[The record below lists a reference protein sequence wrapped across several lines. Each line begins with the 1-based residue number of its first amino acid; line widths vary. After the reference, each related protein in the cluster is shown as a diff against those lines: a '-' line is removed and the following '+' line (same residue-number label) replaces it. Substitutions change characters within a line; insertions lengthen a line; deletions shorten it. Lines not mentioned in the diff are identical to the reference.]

1 MSITEI
7 ENDIYLID
15 VETAGIKNFIA
26 SYVLKGKQTAII
38 ETGPT
43 SSVHNVLFGL
53 KELDIKPKE
62 VVYVAISHIHLDH
75 GGGVGKLLKF
85 LPNAKVIVHYRGAP
99 HLANPKKLWQ
109 QSCEVLGGIAKLYG
123 KPDPVPEE
131 RIIAATEG
139 FAFDLGDDLKLQVLE
154 TLGHASH
161 HLSFYEPLK
170 NGIFPGDA
178 AGVYL
183 NEIGVIVPTTP
194 SPYRL
199 DIALSSLDKLI
210 DLKPSI
216 IYYSHFG
223 NACGAVEKLRI
234 YIRQIKLWAKMARQG
249 IKSGESTET
258 IRRKIIEND
267 EAMQKSLQ
275 YVQKHLIL
283 RETTLNESLKGFIDF
298 VERFPDFSL

>member
-26 SYVLKGKQTAII
+26 SYVVKGKRTAII
-38 ETGPT
+38 ETGPA
-43 SSVHNVLFGL
+43 SSVHNVLYGL
-53 KELDIKPKE
+53 KELDIKLE
-62 VVYVAISHIHLDH
+62 DVVYLAISHIHLDH
-75 GGGVGKLLKF
+75 GGGVGELLKF

-99 HLANPKKLWQ
+99 HLASPDKLWQ

-139 FAFDLGDDLKLQVLE
+139 FAFDLGNGLKLQVLE

-161 HLSFYEPLK
+161 HLSFYESSK

-194 SPYRL
+194 PPYRL
-199 DIALSSLDKLI
+199 DIALSSLDRLI

-223 NACGAVEKLRI
+223 KAHDAVEKLQI
-234 YIRQIKLWAKMARQG
+234 YIHQIKLWAKIAKQG
-249 IKSGESTET
+249 IKSREKIET
-258 IRRKIIEND
+258 IRRKIIESD
-267 EAMQKSLQ
+267 EAMQKSFQ
-275 YVQKHLIL
+275 YIQKHLIL

-298 VERFPDFSL
+298 VEKFPGFSL